1 MFIRLLISFLLCAGI
16 STTLAQTSQPIPS
29 QNNRFTF
36 PESIVCVSYGANN
49 EIVLTT
55 TGLECPTGGP
65 ACAIDFN
72 YDPAEGFGMKAGATA
87 GTVEVDFANLT
98 TFFDGVPIDF
108 SFIEPGTYAIAVLIG
123 QGAGNFDQLTQSVTV
138 LAATPPQFNV
148 YNCSSNEVQVE
159 ITDTAFPFY
168 TVDYDQDNVADVQS
182 PTGMVSP
189 THVYPGAQT
198 QGIITVRPDYLGC
211 TANTKTIPL
220 INGPFTNDHFISR
233 LQVAESDEIQ
243 LTFQNIDN
251 NVLYSLERSTDGTS
265 GFASIDEFSDI
276 DSYTDTN
283 VTPEQDFYCYRLAA
297 RDVCNNQTF
306 YANTMC
312 SHTIALDIQDGS
324 NSIAWETSLAGAGG
338 LTLMKNAQI
347 LTPGFTPAG
356 LFNDSDI
363 VCGTEYCYRMITDYG
378 TSIQSVSRTICG
390 TAESTQPPDAI
401 NEITTVV
408 DGNSVKLDWVPD
420 PDYTTPEY
428 AVFRIPTNVALPYKR
443 TTELTLTDDTYIPFE
458 GICYQIRFDD
468 VCGNR
473 STRSQEVCPIE
484 LKATLNNTDNS
495 VTLEWNT
502 YNGWISG
509 VDHYVIE
516 KYDSEGQ
523 LISSIDHTTNSF
535 TDVNSAT
542 GQIFTYRV
550 LAIPVSAVVP
560 QPSVSNTQTIIK
572 SPKLYHPT
580 AFVPGSGIA
589 ENRTF
594 SVKGIP
600 EYISSYELRIFNRW
614 GELMFH
620 SQDMTQGWDGTFKG
634 VLMPE
639 GTYVFKT
646 KITDTA
652 GRDFD
657 YSGAVVLFRK

>member
-1 MFIRLLISFLLCAGI
+1 MFIRLIICFIACIVPMYAF
-16 STTLAQTSQPIPS
+16 TQTSQPIPS
-29 QNNRFTF
+29 QSNRFVF
-36 PESIVCVSYGANN
+36 PESIVCASYGAGG
-49 EIVLTT
+49 EIVITT
-55 TGLECPTGGP
+55 TGLECPVAGDP
-65 ACAIDFN
+65 CAIDFN
-72 YDPAEGFGMKAGATA
+72 YDPTEGFGKKAGPTA
-87 GTVEVDFANLT
+87 GTFVDDNDNLRIFT
-98 TFFDGVPIDF
+98 DGNPINF
-108 SFIEPGTYAIAVLIG
+108 SYTQPGSYSVAVLIG
-123 QGAGNFDQLTQSVTV
+123 AGAGNFDQLTQQVTV
-138 LAATPPQFNV
+138 LPGTAPDFNI

-159 ITDTAFPFY
+159 ITDTAFPLY
-168 TVDYDQDNVADVQS
+168 SVDYDQDNVADVQS
-182 PTGMVSP
+182 ATGMVSP

-198 QGIITVRPDYLGC
+198 QGIISVRPDYLGC
-211 TANTKTIPL
+211 TENTKTVPL

-251 NVLYSLERSTDGTS
+251 NVLYSLERSTNGTAA
-265 GFASIDEFSDI
+265 FAPIDQFSDI
-276 DSYTDTN
+276 DSYTDIN
-283 VTPEQDFYCYRLAA
+283 VTPASNFYCYRLAA

-306 YANTMC
+306 YANTIC
-312 SHTIALDIQDGS
+312 SHTISIDILDGS
-324 NSIAWETSLAGAGG
+324 NDIAWTTSLAGAGG

-347 LTPGFTPAG
+347 LNPGFTAAG
-356 LFNDSDI
+356 LFNDSDV

-378 TSIQSVSRTICG
+378 TSIQSVSRTMCG

-428 AVFRIPTNVALPYKR
+428 AVFRIPTNVALPYKK
-443 TTELTLTDDTYIPFE
+443 TTELTITDDSYVPFD

-484 LKATLNNTDNS
+484 LKATLNADNS
-495 VTLEWNT
+495 VSLEWNA

-516 KYDSEGQ
+516 KYDDEGQ
-523 LISSIDHTTNSF
+523 LISSVDHPSNSYIDGN
-535 TDVNSAT
+535 VAP
-542 GQIFTYRV
+542 GQVFTYRI

-572 SPKLYHPT
+572 NPKLYHPT

-620 SQDMTQGWDGTFKG
+620 SEDMTQGWDGTFKG

-652 GRDFD
+652 GREFD